1 MKKSLALVSLSLG
14 MALSHNASSAMADV
28 VIPVSIYRQVNTRVQ
43 PSMAQVVIPV
53 PINRQVLPPVRIRVN
68 EPVPPPIYRPV
79 PPPINRP
86 VPPPVQTPVRIQ
98 VPPPIN
104 RQVSPPVQTPVPP
117 AFPPRPSQVQPS
129 APLQPMNLGNNCTP
143 SHGCLG
149 WDEQL
154 WEQMGQSG
162 DRQALL
168 TAIDHSLSYL
178 QKNSAIAIYQ
188 KYPIREITHDRVRR
202 SLIRFRQLVVNSTS
216 PAELQAA
223 VREEFTFY
231 KSVGNDGKGTVK
243 FTAYY
248 EPIYTASRIR
258 TEEYKYP
265 IYRRPPDLDK
275 WAKPHPKRLD
285 LEGADGLL
293 GDRSKLRGL
302 EMLWFRDR
310 FDAYMIQIQG
320 SAQIELTDG
329 TKTSVGFAGG
339 TDYPWTSIGGQLSK
353 DGKLAANQLNMPGII
368 NFFQTQPQEMNN
380 YLPRW
385 ERFVFFQE
393 KAGRPATGSINVPV
407 TAERSI
413 ATDKSL
419 MPPGALA
426 LVHTSFPYV
435 TSNGQLEYRTVSRFV
450 LDQDTGS
457 AIKGPG
463 RVDYFMGS
471 GKVAGD
477 RAGVTGGNGTLYYLL
492 LKN

>member
-1 MKKSLALVSLSLG
+1 MRKSLALVSLTWGIVLT
-14 MALSHNASSAMADV
+14 NTIWSAV
-28 VIPVSIYRQVNTRVQ
+28 
-43 PSMAQVVIPV
+43 AQVTIPV
-53 PINRQVLPPVRIRVN
+53 PVPTNPQI
-68 EPVPPPIYRPV
+68 PPPAQPK
-79 PPPINRP
+79 
-86 VPPPVQTPVRIQ
+86 
-98 VPPPIN
+98 
-104 RQVSPPVQTPVPP
+104 
-117 AFPPRPSQVQPS
+117 PSIPNIQPS
-129 APLQPMNLGNNCTP
+129 VPLKPLNLGNNCTP
-143 SHGCLG
+143 SHACLG

-154 WEQMGQSG
+154 WNQVGKSGGG

-168 TAIDHSLSYL
+168 ASIDNSLSYL
-178 QKNSAIAIYQ
+178 SRNSAIATYQ
-188 KYPIREITHDRVRR
+188 KYPVPGITHDRVRR
-202 SLIRFRQLVVNSTS
+202 SLIRFRQLVVNSKS

-223 VREEFTFY
+223 VRREFTFY

-248 EPIYTASRIR
+248 EPIYTASRVK
-258 TEEYKYP
+258 TQEYKYP
-265 IYRRPPDLDK
+265 LYQRPSDFDQ
-275 WAKPHPKRLD
+275 WAKPHPKRVD
-285 LEGADGLL
+285 LEGQDGLL
-293 GDRSKLRGL
+293 GERSQLRGL
-302 EMLWFRDR
+302 EILWFRDR
-310 FDAYMIQIQG
+310 FDAYMVHIQG
-320 SAQIELTDG
+320 SAQIQLTDG

-368 NFFQTQPQEMNN
+368 NFFQSYPQEMSN

-393 KAGRPATGSINVPV
+393 NPGRPATGSINVPV

-426 LVHTSFPYV
+426 LVHTSLPYAN
-435 TSNGQLEYRTVSRFV
+435 SNGQIQYRTVSRFV

-477 RAGVTGGNGTLYYLL
+477 RAGVTGGNGSLYYLL
-492 LKN
+492 LKK